1 MPAFAHTLRRA
12 LPRLPSLSRLLAAS
26 LGLARSRARLATL
39 DDHLLADIGLTR
51 EKALAEADRPVWDAP
66 DHWIRR

>member
-12 LPRLPSLSRLLAAS
+12 LPRLPSLSRLLAAR